1 MATPSKN
8 IIQLES
14 IGSTNSYLSG
24 RACDLSH
31 ATVVSTYVQTAGRG
45 QRGNTW
51 ESQPNKNLS
60 FSVLLRPN
68 NIIARQQ
75 FYISEAVSIAIV
87 NTLRRYIT
95 NAEVAIKWPN
105 DIYVGDM
112 KICGILIENTLS
124 GCNIAQSIV
133 GVGLNINQREFLSD
147 APNPISLIHFTNSET
162 SLDDILN
169 EVTDEIISTFD
180 HYDTSTQF
188 DTLHDAYISM
198 LWRRDG
204 FHPYSTPDGTQFM
217 ARITNVAPDGILTLT
232 DTHNTS
238 RSFAFKEVQAI
249 L

>member
-1 MATPSKN
+1 MIKYGELTTKGDNRGTFIKLLEQN
-8 IIQLES
+8 II
-14 IGSTNSYLSG
+14 NALSDYKINIIYDFS
-24 RACDLSH
+24 RMYIECEELDETLI
-31 ATVVSTYVQTAGRG
+31 
-45 QRGNTW
+45 
-51 ESQPNKNLS
+51 NKVN
-60 FSVLLRPN
+60 
-68 NIIARQQ
+68 IARQQ

-147 APNPISLIHFTNSET
+147 APNPISLIHFTNSDT

-204 FHPYSTPDGTQFM
+204 FHPYSTPDGTQFI

-238 RSFAFKEVQAI
+238 RYFAFKEVQAI